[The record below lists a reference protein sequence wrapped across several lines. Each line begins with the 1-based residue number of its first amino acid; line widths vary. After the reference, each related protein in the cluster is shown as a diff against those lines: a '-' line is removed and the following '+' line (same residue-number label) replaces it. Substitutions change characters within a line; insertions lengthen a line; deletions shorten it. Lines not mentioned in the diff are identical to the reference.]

1 MPTALI
7 ADDEPLLASSLAERL
22 QVLWPDLNIVSV
34 VKNGLEAV
42 SELNRLSPDFAF
54 LDIRM
59 PGLSGLQVASNL
71 RDTRV
76 VFVTAFDEYAISAF
90 DNAALDYLLKPVSD
104 DRLLQCV
111 TRLQRERKPQ
121 FDFNALLSSI
131 QKEAAPLAWLTV
143 GLGDV
148 TRLVAVDEVL
158 FFQSADKYTEVVTL
172 HERHLIRTPLKELL
186 PQLNAKSFAQVHRA
200 YIVNLHVVS
209 RIERDILGRQRI
221 ELKDSQHT
229 LPLSRSF
236 AAQFRQM

>member
-7 ADDEPLLASSLAERL
+7 ADDEPLLAASLAERL
-22 QVLWPDLNIVSV
+22 QALWPELQIVAV

-42 SELNRLSPDFAF
+42 AEINCKQPDFVF

-59 PGLSGLQVASNL
+59 PGLNGLQVASTL
-71 RDTRV
+71 HHARV

-90 DNAALDYLLKPVSD
+90 ENAALDYLLKPVGD
-104 DRLLQCV
+104 ERLAQCV
-111 TRLQRERKPQ
+111 ARLQRENKPSV
-121 FDFNALLSSI
+121 DFGALISRL
-131 QKEAAPLAWLTV
+131 QKEPPGLAWLTV

-158 FFQSADKYTEVVTL
+158 FFQSADKYTEVVTT
-172 HERHLIRTPLKELL
+172 HERHLIRTSLKELL
-186 PQLNAKSFAQVHRA
+186 PQLNPKSFAQVHRA
-200 YIVNLHVVS
+200 YIVNLHVVM
-209 RIERDILGRQRI
+209 RIERDLLGRQKI
-221 ELKDSQHT
+221 ELKNSSHS